1 MATLDYNEI
10 KERKIIIWEG
20 EPYEVTESHVARTQQ
35 RKPQNQV
42 KMKNLIS
49 GRTVNT
55 TFHASDR
62 AEEAEISKQTI
73 KFLYQNRGEFWFCDP
88 EDPKNRFALAETIIG
103 GQTKFLKENLEVE
116 AVVFTDQNDE
126 ERIIG
131 IKLPIKME
139 FEVVEAPPNVKGD
152 SATGGNKLV
161 KIETGAMINTPL
173 FIEVGEIIRVNT
185 ETGEYTERVSK

>member
-20 EPYEVTESHVARTQQ
+20 EPYEVMESHVARTQQ

-49 GRTVNT
+49 GRTVNA

-62 AEEAEISKQTI
+62 AEEADISKRII
-73 KFLYQNRGEFWFCDP
+73 KFLYKTKTELWFCDP
-88 EDPKNRFALAETIIG
+88 KNPKDRFSLQETIVG
-103 GQTKFLKENLEVE
+103 NQAKFLKENLEVD
-116 AVVFTDQNDE
+116 AVVFTDEDDE

-131 IKLPIKME
+131 VKLPIKME
-139 FEVVEAPPNVKGD
+139 FRVTEAPPNIKGD
-152 SATGGNKLV
+152 TATGGTKPVTL
-161 KIETGAMINTPL
+161 ETGAIINTPL
-173 FIEVGEIIRVNT
+173 FVEAGETVRVNT
-185 ETGEYTERVSK
+185 ETGEYVERVN